1 MAKKRRT
8 FRLFNRRIDIGLIT
22 IILFLTGFGLFMML
36 PLVFLVSTAFKP
48 IEELFIYPPSFFVKN
63 PTMQNFRDL
72 LISQSASSI
81 PFTRYLF
88 NSLLVSIVSV
98 GFTVIIGSLASYPLS
113 KHKFPGRNFI
123 FSGIIVSLMFAPEV
137 VEIPRYLIVTSLGL
151 MDTYGAL
158 ILPNLAFPIGL
169 FLMKQFL
176 EQVPDEVFEAGKIDG
191 ASEWTLFY
199 KIALPLIRPAW
210 ATVIILSFT
219 AIWNDASSSA
229 LFTQSDEM
237 KTLPYYLST
246 ISGQAANAAAG
257 AAGLGIARAGANAA
271 ATFLMTVPT
280 VFIFILFQRQVLSTM
295 AYSGIKS

>member
-1 MAKKRRT
+1 MAKKRRIY
-8 FRLFNRRIDIGLIT
+8 RLFNRRMDIGLVT
-22 IILFLTGFGLFMML
+22 IILFLSGFGLFMVL
-36 PLVFLVSTAFKP
+36 PLVFLISTAFKP
-48 IEELFIYPPSFFVKN
+48 VEELFIYPPTFFVKN
-63 PTMQNFRDL
+63 PSMQNFRDL
-72 LISQSASSI
+72 LLSQSASSV

-88 NSLLVSIVSV
+88 NSLFVTIISV
-98 GFTVIIGSLASYPLS
+98 GFTILIGSLASYPLS

-176 EQVPDEVFEAGKIDG
+176 EQVPDEVFEAGKMDG

-229 LFTQSDEM
+229 LFTQSDQM

-246 ISGQAANAAAG
+246 INGQ
-257 AAGLGIARAGANAA
+257 GIARAGANAA